1 MTDNLSVDSE
11 FLRRF
16 LDSNFPSVSPGINIL
31 VKSNNFE
38 FEYWNG
44 SIKELGF
51 NYSRNT
57 IYDLA
62 SLTKPIV
69 TATLAMKLV
78 ENGVLSLEDS
88 LGSIGLYPQEMLISK
103 ITVRD
108 LLSHR
113 SGLKSVYSGY
123 NFGKNREDYL
133 KAISLVYGDSNVN
146 IREEYSDLNY
156 ILVGFLLE
164 QITGD
169 SLSDLA
175 NKLIFSPLNMRSTG
189 FIPDQ
194 NSPNIA
200 PTELDCNR
208 GGLIWGK
215 VHDELSYYLGG
226 IAGNAG
232 LFSNISDLAK
242 YVEALL
248 SYHILE
254 KATLKK
260 MISPENEKIG
270 GIFSLGW
277 MTRVK
282 NKPLQTNEIEYSSFM
297 GDLAP
302 IGSFGHTGFTGTSL
316 CIDYEARTYVIILS
330 NRVYPSRSNPS
341 IFSFRKR
348 FHNLVF
354 SLLSS
359 SD

>member
-1 MTDNLSVDSE
+1 MSVDSE
-11 FLRRF
+11 FLRSF
-16 LDSNFPSVSPGINIL
+16 LDANYTSVSPGINIL

-44 SIKELGF
+44 AIKELGF
-51 NYSRNT
+51 NYTRNT

-69 TATLAMKLV
+69 TATLAMKLL
-78 ENGVLSLEDS
+78 ENGMLSLEDS
-88 LGSIGLYPQEMLISK
+88 LGTVGLYPQELSVSK
-103 ITVRD
+103 ITVGD
-108 LLSHR
+108 LLRHR
-113 SGLKSVYSGY
+113 SGLKSTYPVY
-123 NFGKNREDYL
+123 NFGRSREDYL
-133 KAISLVYGDSNVN
+133 RTISLLYGHENVN

-156 ILVGFLLE
+156 ILLGFLIE
-164 QITGD
+164 KITGD

-175 NKLIFSPLNMRSTG
+175 SKLIFSPLNMLSTG
-189 FIPDQ
+189 FNPDQ
-194 NSPNIA
+194 NKANIA
-200 PTELDCNR
+200 PTEIDHNR
-208 GGLIWGK
+208 GGLVWGK

-232 LFSNISDLAK
+232 LFSNTSDLAK

-248 SYHILE
+248 SYQILE
-254 KATLKK
+254 KATFKK

-270 GIFSLGW
+270 GVFSLGW

-282 NKPLQTNEIEYSSFM
+282 SLPLQANEIEYSNFM

-316 CIDYEARTYVIILS
+316 CIDPDAGTYVIILS
-330 NRVYPSRSNPS
+330 NRVYPSRNNPS